1 MYIMSP
7 KVSTVPIARDVKKQN
22 NLRIPT
28 LETKLEKW
36 NRLVQVY
43 SLTYFLLKKHEH
55 RMFHFIFVLF
65 FFLFELKTSPY
76 ERAPIRAETFDPT
89 DDEEDSSITSFEK
102 GSPAKQ

>member
-1 MYIMSP
+1 MEQIGTSVFINIFSF
-7 KVSTVPIARDVKKQN
+7 KKTRTSNVSFYLCSI
-22 NLRIPT
+22 
-28 LETKLEKW
+28 
-36 NRLVQVY
+36 
-43 SLTYFLLKKHEH
+43 
-55 RMFHFIFVLF
+55 

>member
-1 MYIMSP
+1 
-7 KVSTVPIARDVKKQN
+7 
-22 NLRIPT
+22 
-28 LETKLEKW
+28 
-36 NRLVQVY
+36 
-43 SLTYFLLKKHEH
+43 
-55 RMFHFIFVLF
+55 MFHFIFVLF